1 MLKHNNIKFYAI
13 DEYSE
18 NVVRPPSPSSEYIPK
33 WWKDMDPYFGDSGLT
48 VSNGFPNLT
57 AKKCF
62 PMLDAISIGYMLPLW
77 ADVSVRINSGM
88 PKIDW
93 KINSQVFDTHSFEMT
108 KDVDVPD
115 GYSYLAYKM
124 HNKFVIKTPP
134 GWSCLFIHPMG
145 HTDLPFYSMPAVVD
159 TDKHDDVINPVIWIK
174 SGFEGIIEE
183 GTPIVQII
191 PFKRES
197 WKSEYL
203 KISGKKL
210 YYNQQNGIA
219 KTIVNHYSKKIRSR
233 REYK

>member
-1 MLKHNNIKFYAI
+1 MLNYNTIKFFHI

-18 NVVRPPSPSSEYIPK
+18 MVARAPFPASENIPK
-33 WWKDMDPYFGDSGLT
+33 WWKDMKPYSTDKLEFL
-48 VSNGFPNLT
+48 NGFPNLT

-62 PMLDAISIGYMLPLW
+62 PMLEAISIGYLLPLW
-77 ADVSVRINSGM
+77 ADVSVATRSGM
-88 PKIDW
+88 PMINW
-93 KINSQVFDTHSFEMT
+93 KVNVPVFDTHSFEMT
-108 KDVDVPD
+108 KDVDVPE
-115 GYSYLAYKM
+115 GYGYLAYKM

-145 HTDLPFYSMPAVVD
+145 RTDLPFYSIPAIVD

-174 SGFEGIIEE
+174 NEFNGIIEE

-197 WKSEYL
+197 WKSERL
-203 KISGKKL
+203 TMTSKDL
-210 YYNQQNGIA
+210 YYGQQNGIA
-219 KTIVNHYSKKIRSR
+219 KTIINHYSKKIRSR